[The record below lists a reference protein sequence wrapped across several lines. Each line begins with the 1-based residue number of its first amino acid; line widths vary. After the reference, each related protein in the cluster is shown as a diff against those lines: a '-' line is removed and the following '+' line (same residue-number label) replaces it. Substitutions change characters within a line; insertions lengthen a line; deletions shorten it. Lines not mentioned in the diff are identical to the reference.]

1 MPCFRADRQPNGRV
15 ESAPAALTAAGREKL
30 GGVDVT
36 LLGTGAPQ
44 GLPRPGCPCAA
55 CATAV
60 GDGARAATAL
70 LVDGVLLIDLT
81 PGPAFAAAR
90 AGRSLAGVR
99 QVLLS
104 HPHDGPAMEVPAGLP
119 QPGRVAD
126 GRELALLDGHR
137 VRAVAVDIPGTGYE
151 ISGTDGERL
160 LYLPPGAAPAG
171 LPGGTGRAAGGGD
184 RGQGGAGPYDLVL
197 LDVLERPDALA
208 RLRAGGLV
216 DAATDVVAVHVD
228 HGVPPGPE
236 LHRRLAAVGARA
248 VADGSALVVGEYH
261 AVPDLPRRTLVLGG
275 ARSGKSV
282 EAERRLAAFP
292 DVVYV
297 ATGGTRDGDEDWA
310 QRVSLHR
317 ERRPGSWRTVETCDL
332 VPLLEAGRPGKAAAP
347 AGQEAAGAGRD
358 AGAVWPGVEA
368 AGPGADA
375 AGAVAGSG
383 AGRAVDASPLLIDCL
398 ALWLTHVMDEVG
410 AWDDETWEAGG
421 RQALRERT
429 DALVA
434 AVRATPRPVV
444 AVSNEVGSGVVPATP
459 AGRRF
464 RDELGRLNAAFAAEC
479 EQVLLVVAGQA
490 LALRG

>member
-1 MPCFRADRQPNGRV
+1 M
-15 ESAPAALTAAGREKL
+15 
-30 GGVDVT
+30 DVT

-60 GDGARAATAL
+60 GDQARAATAL
-70 LVDGVLLIDLT
+70 LVDSVLLIDLT

-137 VRAVAVDIPGTGYE
+137 VRALAVDGPGTGYE
-151 ISGTDGERL
+151 ISGADGERL

-171 LPGGTGRAAGGGD
+171 LGNGTGRTAGGGAG
-184 RGQGGAGPYDLVL
+184 GQGGAVPYDLVL
-197 LDVLERPDALA
+197 LDVLGRPDALA

-228 HGVPPGPE
+228 HDVPPGPE

-248 VADGSALVVGEYH
+248 VADGSSLVVGEYH

-275 ARSGKSV
+275 ARSGKSL

-317 ERRPGSWRTVETCDL
+317 ERRPSSWRTVETCDL
-332 VPLLEAGRPGKAAAP
+332 VPLLEAARPGQGAGRPGGEAGGPGEEARAP
-347 AGQEAAGAGRD
+347 GTEAAGRG
-358 AGAVWPGVEA
+358 AGAGWPGVEA
-368 AGPGADA
+368 AGPA
-375 AGAVAGSG
+375 AGTGT
-383 AGRAVDASPLLIDCL
+383 GRAPDASPLLIDCL

-410 AWDDETWEAGG
+410 AWDDAAWEAGG
-421 RQALRERT
+421 RRALQERT

-434 AVRATPRPVV
+434 AVRATRRPVV